1 MLGVELSEFTNIEL
15 GLLDELDLSDN
26 DIVEREHES
35 ALLLDGL
42 ADGVGDEGLDQ
53 LGQIALGG
61 FLGQHLDHLP
71 SDRLDLGTLG
81 IRGLSDLV
89 LVLLGEGD
97 AKHPEDVAVLGLDLA
112 VGLDEGLPLA
122 DVLAQLV
129 SGDVHAVETG
139 SAVAAINVF
148 NPELDLS
155 PRKKPMHKKRGVLG
169 AFRWVTNRFAQ
180 IDFLNQR
187 GTLPRLCPLFFQWR
201 FLFETIKQ

>member
-1 MLGVELSEFTNIEL
+1 MLGVELSELTNIEL
-15 GLLDELDLSDN
+15 GFLDELDLSN
-26 DIVEREHES
+26 DDVVEREHES

-53 LGQIALGG
+53 LGQVALGS
-61 FLGQHLDHLP
+61 FLDQHIDHLL

-97 AKHPEDVAVLGLDLA
+97 AKHSQDVAVLGLDLA

-129 SGDVHAVETG
+129 YGDLNSIETV
-139 SAVAAINVF
+139 SAVSAVDVF
-148 NPELDLS
+148 NQKLDLY
-155 PRKKPMHKKRGVLG
+155 PIVL
-169 AFRWVTNRFAQ
+169 
-180 IDFLNQR
+180 L
-187 GTLPRLCPLFFQWR
+187 RLSF
-201 FLFETIKQ
+201 

>member
-1 MLGVELSEFTNIEL
+1 MLGVELSELTNIEL
-15 GLLDELDLSDN
+15 GFLYELDLSN
-26 DIVEREHES
+26 DDVVEREHES

-53 LGQIALGG
+53 LGQVALGS
-61 FLGQHLDHLP
+61 FLDQHIDHLL

-97 AKHPEDVAVLGLDLA
+97 AKHSQDVAVLGLDLA

-129 SGDVHAVETG
+129 SGDVHAIETG
-139 SAVAAINVF
+139 SAVAAVDVF
-148 NPELDLS
+148 NPKLDLS

-169 AFRWVTNRFAQ
+169 A
-180 IDFLNQR
+180 
-187 GTLPRLCPLFFQWR
+187 
-201 FLFETIKQ
+201 